1 MDNDAHTHVKTQN
14 DKPSGAE
21 PDKLD
26 LHGKSVAEIVTMLTS
41 VPIARAGGTDKPLSP
56 APQSPPVASEP
67 SRFTDA
73 PPMAPGIGGPNLDLQ
88 PREDLPE
95 PPIQARQ
102 RPAVARFGRLAFAA
116 ILAAVVAGGVTLVML
131 PGEVGKRAADISAM
145 VTALFN
151 GSSRTQKP
159 AKPARLV
166 VENQKGFANE
176 PLALGVTPTDVSG
189 AETVTLAGLAIGT
202 KLSAGEPL
210 GLTSWQMSARDVG
223 NALVHAPKD
232 FVGTMDVVID
242 LRAAMGDWLM
252 DSQAFRL
259 EWIRK
264 NETRPAPQPPPQPE
278 PSKQPPAAPAID
290 PADVA
295 TLVRNFLKN
304 GDIASARLLLKQSA
318 NAGNAQAALELG
330 MTFDPVF
337 LKKWN
342 VPGFAPDAA
351 QAREW
356 YNKAIKL
363 GSSEASRHLQQL
375 TGAEE

>member
-1 MDNDAHTHVKTQN
+1 MDNDVQANLKEQSGN
-14 DKPSGAE
+14 PLGAE
-21 PDKLD
+21 PEEQRLD
-26 LHGKSVAEIVTMLTS
+26 LRGKSVAEIVTMLTS
-41 VPIARAGGTDKPLSP
+41 GPIERAGGTDQPLTR
-56 APQSPPVASEP
+56 APQSPPVAPEP

-73 PPMAPGIGGPNLDLQ
+73 PPMAPGIGGPNLDFQ
-88 PREDLPE
+88 PREDLSE
-95 PPIQARQ
+95 PPIRTGR
-102 RPAVARFGRLAFAA
+102 RPAATRFGRLSFAA
-116 ILAAVVAGGVTLVML
+116 ILAAIVAGGVTLVMF
-131 PGEVGKRAADISAM
+131 PGEVGKRAADVSAM
-145 VTALFN
+145 VTALFD
-151 GSSRTQKP
+151 GSSRRTQKP

-202 KLSAGEPL
+202 KLSAGAPL
-210 GLTSWQMSARDVG
+210 GLTSWQMTARDVG
-223 NALVHAPKD
+223 NAVVYAPKD
-232 FVGTMDVVID
+232 FLGAMDVVID
-242 LRAAMGDWLM
+242 LRSAMGDWLM
-252 DSQAFRL
+252 DGQTVRL
-259 EWIRK
+259 EWVQK
-264 NETRPAPQPPPQPE
+264 SEARPTPPPE
-278 PSKQPPAAPAID
+278 PSRPPPTIPTLD
-290 PADVA
+290 PAEVA

-356 YNKAIKL
+356 YNRAIKL
-363 GSSEASRHLQQL
+363 GSSEASRHLEQL

>member
-1 MDNDAHTHVKTQN
+1 MDNDVQANLKEQSGN
-14 DKPSGAE
+14 PLGAE
-21 PDKLD
+21 PEEQRLD
-26 LHGKSVAEIVTMLTS
+26 LRGKSVAEIVTMLTS
-41 VPIARAGGTDKPLSP
+41 GPIERAGGTDQTLTR
-56 APQSPPVASEP
+56 APPSPPVAPEP

-73 PPMAPGIGGPNLDLQ
+73 PPMAPGIGGPNLDFQ
-88 PREDLPE
+88 PREDLSE
-95 PPIQARQ
+95 PPIRTGR
-102 RPAVARFGRLAFAA
+102 RPAATRFGRLSFAA
-116 ILAAVVAGGVTLVML
+116 ILAAIVAGGVTLVMF

-145 VTALFN
+145 VTALFD
-151 GSSRTQKP
+151 GSSRRTQKP

-202 KLSAGEPL
+202 KLSAGAPL
-210 GLTSWQMSARDVG
+210 GLTSWQMTARDVG
-223 NALVHAPKD
+223 NAVVYAPKD
-232 FVGTMDVVID
+232 FLGAMDVVID
-242 LRAAMGDWLM
+242 LRSAMGDWLM
-252 DSQAFRL
+252 DGQAVRL
-259 EWIRK
+259 EWVQK
-264 NETRPAPQPPPQPE
+264 SEARPTPPPE
-278 PSKQPPAAPAID
+278 PSRPPPTIPTLD
-290 PADVA
+290 PAEVA

-356 YNKAIKL
+356 YNRAIKL
-363 GSSEASRHLQQL
+363 GSSEASRHLEQL
-375 TGAEE
+375 